1 MRNNFT
7 LNLLGSTRLHHLHR
21 SKKGI
26 NMNLQKLFLTFF
38 GAGLSPKA
46 PGTIGTLASLPVGLV
61 ILYYLGI
68 ETLFTLTIA
77 ITIIGIFE
85 INKYEK
91 TTGLHDQQHIVI
103 DEAVGMWLSLMIAYA
118 TATTMPY
125 TYAEILAILFSFA
138 AFRLFD
144 IWKPSTIGWIDRE
157 LKGGMGVMFDDVL
170 AGFAGGLLASLV
182 LMGIDK
188 VL

>member
-1 MRNNFT
+1 
-7 LNLLGSTRLHHLHR
+7 
-21 SKKGI
+21 
-26 NMNLQKLFLTFF
+26 MNLQKLFLTFF